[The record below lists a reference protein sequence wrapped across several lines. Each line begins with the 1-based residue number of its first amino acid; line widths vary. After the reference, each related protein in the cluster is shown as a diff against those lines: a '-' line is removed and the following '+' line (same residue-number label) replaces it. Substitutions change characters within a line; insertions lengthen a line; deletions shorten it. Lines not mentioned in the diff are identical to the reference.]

1 MSVTNNGHRTQG
13 QDGRTI
19 LCSHSLR
26 AMRLE
31 PEDTSVANTGQ
42 GFAKPPYQA
51 WQAGPVL
58 IKAGS

>member
-1 MSVTNNGHRTQG
+1 
-13 QDGRTI
+13 
-19 LCSHSLR
+19 
-26 AMRLE
+26 MRLE